1 MTEDDSMER
10 LEPEEREDWRAWL
23 EDNHGTSPGVFL
35 VTRKKSN
42 TGNGVSYEEA
52 VEEAVAFGWID
63 SRVNRLDERAVNH
76 GPATL
81 DQV

>member
-10 LEPEEREDWRAWL
+10 LEPEEREDWRGSKAQS
-23 EDNHGTSPGVFL
+23 EPRP
-35 VTRKKSN
+35 VTGGSGKSLSWR
-42 TGNGVSYEEA
+42 G
-52 VEEAVAFGWID
+52 
-63 SRVNRLDERAVNH
+63 LAVNH